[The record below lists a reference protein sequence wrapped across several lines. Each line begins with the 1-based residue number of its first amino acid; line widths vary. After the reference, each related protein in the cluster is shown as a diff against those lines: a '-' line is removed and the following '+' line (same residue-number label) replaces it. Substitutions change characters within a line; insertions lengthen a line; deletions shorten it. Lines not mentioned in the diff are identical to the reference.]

1 MIWQEKS
8 SVIVM
13 ITKIMERGRNKCIR
27 YWPTVEEGTREFP
40 CYGGTI
46 RVRHISERN
55 SVNYTLRELFLTK
68 DPNKLSENISTNTHT
83 DVVCSPVN
91 SNHTTGNFSSNQN
104 SCELI
109 NCKTNEINNSTTMSR
124 INTECNSIQVNTE
137 DGFTV
142 YHYHFTVW
150 PDHGTPSDPSCV
162 LDFMH
167 DISARQGSIPGSGP
181 IVVHCSAGIGRT
193 GAFIVIDM
201 LINYIKTMG
210 LNCDIDISRTI
221 QAVREQRSGMVQTE
235 TQYRFIYKAVQQYVN
250 TMSKR
255 IQMETDLRR
264 TGRDYT
270 NISRAADD
278 IGVVGTATV
287 PVFSSVCSTLGICS
301 TEQQPIMSKLTS
313 TTNVNTSPV
322 SASSVSTSNRPCSC
336 PIHSCSQRKQTSIP
350 VIPQASIH
358 SSCCS
363 QQTVVSCA
371 TLSCTPSVVSMS
383 SRPLESITSGF
394 FHRLTGPGRSRAK
407 TYHFYR
413 LLV

>member
-8 SVIVM
+8 AVIVM

-27 YWPTVEEGTREFP
+27 YWPTAEEGTREFP
-40 CYGGTI
+40 NYGGTI
-46 RVRHISERN
+46 RVRHLSERD
-55 SVNYTLRELFLTK
+55 SVNYTLRELYMTRDSPILTK
-68 DPNKLSENISTNTHT
+68 ASEHQFSRLPKSITCTYSSPTLSYSYCGENSSVSSSSHHMDIASSVTKSPERIS
-83 DVVCSPVN
+83 D
-91 SNHTTGNFSSNQN
+91 
-104 SCELI
+104 
-109 NCKTNEINNSTTMSR
+109 
-124 INTECNSIQVNTE
+124 QVHAEN
-137 DGFTV
+137 GLTV

-167 DISARQGSIPGSGP
+167 DISARHDSIPGSGP

-255 IQMETDLRR
+255 IQMDNDLRR

-270 NISRAADD
+270 NINRAADD
-278 IGVVGTATV
+278 IGVIRTPAVSNFPT
-287 PVFSSVCSTLGICS
+287 VCSSIGLIS
-301 TEQQPIMSKLTS
+301 YEQQTMMSNS
-313 TTNVNTSPV
+313 VPG
-322 SASSVSTSNRPCSC
+322 ASSNTGSSIFISNKQSVC
-336 PIHSCSQRKQTSIP
+336 PIHSCSQRQQKSNYNMS
-350 VIPQASIH
+350 QATTHPIN
-358 SSCCS
+358 CS
-363 QQTVVSCA
+363 QTVI
-371 TLSCTPSVVSMS
+371 SCTTSSVASVSS
-383 SRPLESITSGF
+383 HNADSVANVF
-394 FHRLTGPGRSRAK
+394 FHRLNRPRTK
-407 TYHFYR
+407 
-413 LLV
+413 